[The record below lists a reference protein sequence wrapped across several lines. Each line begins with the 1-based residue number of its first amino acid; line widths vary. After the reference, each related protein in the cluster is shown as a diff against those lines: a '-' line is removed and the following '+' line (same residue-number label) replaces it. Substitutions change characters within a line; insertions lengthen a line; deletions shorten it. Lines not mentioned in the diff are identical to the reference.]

1 MPFLVAY
8 AIDLM
13 KWSDMSPIPAS
24 FLDLQLAGVLHQKIQ
39 QKNNQQKKKKKNK
52 KGSNIVPFAHACVG
66 IMVSTTSTR
75 EAAGKFCIAQ
85 SCKSCSN
92 SSNEE

>member
-1 MPFLVAY
+1 
-8 AIDLM
+8 
-13 KWSDMSPIPAS
+13 MSPIPAS

-39 QKNNQQKKKKKNK
+39 QKNNQQKKK
-52 KGSNIVPFAHACVG
+52 GSNIVPFAHTCVG
-66 IMVSTTSTR
+66 IMVSTTSRR

-92 SSNEE
+92 SGNEE

>member
-1 MPFLVAY
+1 
-8 AIDLM
+8 
-13 KWSDMSPIPAS
+13 MSPIPAS

-39 QKNNQQKKKKKNK
+39 QKNNQQKKKKK
-52 KGSNIVPFAHACVG
+52 GSNIVPFAHTCVG

-75 EAAGKFCIAQ
+75 EAAGKFCIAH